1 MAKGLFIVLD
11 GLDGSGKS
19 VMIER
24 IKRYLDS
31 KDCRVLATREP
42 TDGEY
47 GRQAREL
54 LKREKDPMANAQKC
68 LELYVK
74 DRKEHLEKTVL
85 PFLKK
90 EGSNIVLC
98 DRYYYSTLAFQHT
111 QGLSW
116 ENVLNA
122 NKGFEKPD
130 VAFILD
136 VPPETA
142 LERISKSRNQK
153 EKFEQLEFMKKL
165 RKNFLQLPELLK
177 EDTIRIIDASKGKE
191 EVFKQLKEEMDK
203 LL

>member
-1 MAKGLFIVLD
+1 M
-11 GLDGSGKS
+11 
-19 VMIER
+19 
-24 IKRYLDS
+24 
-31 KDCRVLATREP
+31 
-42 TDGEY
+42 
-47 GRQAREL
+47 
-54 LKREKDPMANAQKC
+54 
-68 LELYVK
+68 
-74 DRKEHLEKTVL
+74 
-85 PFLKK
+85 
-90 EGSNIVLC
+90 
-98 DRYYYSTLAFQHT
+98 
-111 QGLSW
+111 
-116 ENVLNA
+116 NA

-136 VPPETA
+136 LPPETA